1 MRKAPA
7 LVIALTASLSVILSA
22 AAEGHCHRAKC
33 PAPCYSGCFVYSS
46 FCYGGCDGGG
56 GYGGCGSGG
65 CGWGGC
71 GSGGCGAGRCGSAGC
86 GVGGCGA
93 GGCGSAACRAGGC
106 GGCHLKHHFKHA
118 CCLRR
123 QCGGGCG
130 SGCGIASGGC
140 DSCGSSSSAG
150 CGCTSVSDGGAQ
162 ALQTSGQEIN
172 STSGIELNSTIISD
186 RPAEPAS
193 GAVEPTQIHETSHRQ
208 ATPYRLV
215 SEERQDGSGAFD
227 RGMGL
232 LRSRS
237 LTEAVGAFDMAAK
250 AEPNNPLYRYFL
262 ALTIYDLNGGDSLT
276 QAIELERQSPVSGW
290 GKKMER
296 VQGKSRNWIEKAR
309 RDAGLVR

>member
-7 LVIALTASLSVILSA
+7 LVIVLTGSLSVILSA
-22 AAEGHCHRAKC
+22 AAEAHCHRAKY

-46 FCYGGCDGGG
+46 FCYGGCDGS
-56 GYGGCGSGG
+56 GYGG

-71 GSGGCGAGRCGSAGC
+71 GAGRCGLGGC
-86 GVGGCGA
+86 GSATCGA
-93 GGCGSAACRAGGC
+93 GGCGSC
-106 GGCHLKHHFKHA
+106 GGGHFKHHLKHAA

-130 SGCGIASGGC
+130 SACGGC
-140 DSCGSSSSAG
+140 DTCGSSGAG
-150 CGCTSVSDGGAQ
+150 CGCTSASDGGTQ
-162 ALQTSGQEIN
+162 ATKTSGQEIN
-172 STSGIELNSTIISD
+172 ATSGQEVNSTIISD
-186 RPAEPAS
+186 RPAEPVS
-193 GAVEPTQIHETSHRQ
+193 GDVEGTQNHETSHRR
-208 ATPYRLV
+208 AAPYRLV
-215 SEERQDGSGAFD
+215 SDERQDGSGAFD

-237 LTEAVGAFDMAAK
+237 LAEAVGAFDMAAK
-250 AEPNNPLYRYFL
+250 AEPNNPLYRYFMAL
-262 ALTIYDLNGGDSLT
+262 AIYDLNGADAAGDSLA
-276 QAIELERQSPVSGW
+276 QAVELERQSPISGW